1 MYMQPIN
8 FLNYKNKFLR
18 FSIRSLLSSGFK
30 TQTLK
35 KYSFKPS
42 KEEQFLI
49 INPFSKSLF

>member
-8 FLNYKNKFLR
+8 FFNYKNKFLR

-49 INPFSKSLF
+49 INPFSKSLL